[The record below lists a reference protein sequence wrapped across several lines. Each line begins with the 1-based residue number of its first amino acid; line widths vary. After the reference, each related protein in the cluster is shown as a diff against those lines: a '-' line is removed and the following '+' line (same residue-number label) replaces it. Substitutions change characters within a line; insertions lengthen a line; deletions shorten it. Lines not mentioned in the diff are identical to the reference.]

1 MYASMAT
8 GISPVSDRG
17 RHMKSIPSMI
27 AIAAL
32 AFTLPAQ
39 AAVGD
44 PEVILY
50 RIPGVIDNNTG
61 FATIFWCTN
70 FSGVPETLRVV
81 VRGPTGTLV
90 ANSAVTVNHV
100 STAALATRDVN
111 LFTGETIMN
120 TGVIDPGGTAAIAAT
135 STSISC
141 TAAQIQHFTTGPI
154 SLPLHMTRFN
164 PLSGSQE

>member
-1 MYASMAT
+1 MTSL
-8 GISPVSDRG
+8 RC
-17 RHMKSIPSMI
+17 MI
-27 AIAAL
+27 AVAAV

-44 PEVILY
+44 PEVIIY
-50 RIPGVIDNNTG
+50 RISGVIDNNTG

-81 VRGPTGTLV
+81 VRGPTSTIA
-90 ANSAVTVNHV
+90 ANNAVTVNHLN
-100 STAALATRDVN
+100 TAALATRDVN
-111 LFTGETIMN
+111 LFTGETNMN

-135 STSISC
+135 SVNITC

-154 SLPLHMTRFN
+154 SLPLHLTRFSPIPN
-164 PLSGSQE
+164 TQE